1 MLAAPPNSW
10 ITGMTDWILGSPSWY
25 QTLIGMAGARCILGL
40 VSAFWWMRLGP
51 RTSSNPLMDRTMS
64 CIDFLQGAWAVP
76 EQLFVYLWVEPDPG
90 PCDGQG
96 QDPVRLRDSEGH
108 LPLSWLSLC
117 PCRAA
122 CLAWGVPGLGL
133 SGYWAHLKLGAN
145 KLERIPKWH
154 FQHQWAHGRKSYPK
168 WLLPVSTSPGY
179 SHLLYTSLGLSKIK
193 KYVWPRLFSIY
204 FFCPGSLSMWDSGC
218 SL

>member
-1 MLAAPPNSW
+1 
-10 ITGMTDWILGSPSWY
+10 MTDWIPGCPTVDIRL
-25 QTLIGMAGARCILGL
+25 LIGMAGARCILGL

-64 CIDFLQGAWAVP
+64 WIDFCQGAWSVP

-96 QDPVRLRDSEGH
+96 QDPVRLRVSEGH

-133 SGYWAHLKLGAN
+133 SGYWAHLRLGAN
-145 KLERIPKWH
+145 KLEG
-154 FQHQWAHGRKSYPK
+154 FQNGISSTSELMVERATQNGCYQC
-168 WLLPVSTSPGY
+168 LLPQDTPICFI
-179 SHLLYTSLGLSKIK
+179 HLWEALQDQEICLT
-193 KYVWPRLFSIY
+193 
-204 FFCPGSLSMWDSGC
+204 
-218 SL
+218 

>member
-1 MLAAPPNSW
+1 
-10 ITGMTDWILGSPSWY
+10 MTDWIPGGPTVDIRL
-25 QTLIGMAGARCILGL
+25 LIGMAGARCILGL

-64 CIDFLQGAWAVP
+64 WIDFCQGAWSVP

-96 QDPVRLRDSEGH
+96 QDPVRLRVSEGH

-133 SGYWAHLKLGAN
+133 SGYWAHLRLGAN
-145 KLERIPKWH
+145 KLEG
-154 FQHQWAHGRKSYPK
+154 FQNGIS
-168 WLLPVSTSPGY
+168 STSELMVERATLFLET
-179 SHLLYTSLGLSKIK
+179 HLLATATDTFLGRNFKPSGQLK
-193 KYVWPRLFSIY
+193 L
-204 FFCPGSLSMWDSGC
+204 SLSCLLSILSQVWITS
-218 SL
+218 SN